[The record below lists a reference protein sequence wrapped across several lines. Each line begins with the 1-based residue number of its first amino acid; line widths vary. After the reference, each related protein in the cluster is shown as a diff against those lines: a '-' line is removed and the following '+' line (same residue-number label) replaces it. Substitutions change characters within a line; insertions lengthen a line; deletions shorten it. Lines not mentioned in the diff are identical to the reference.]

1 MRARRL
7 ALALSV
13 LLVAACKGD
22 STNPDPSTVA
32 IAIQGGDN
40 QNGAA
45 GSLLALPLQV
55 KVTDAANDPAQ
66 GVAVIFRTATGS
78 GVTLSDTIVTTGP
91 DGIGGVDARV
101 GSQLGEYSIAQAFIR
116 GAPTDSVTFSAEVTP
131 GPTLASVSPTTIQA
145 GDTVTVTGTQFNSV
159 ASGNEVLFGG
169 VRGIITTVSATQLT
183 VVVPACVSGGT
194 IPVTVRVGSATTA
207 PVSVTYLTTAFSMNL
222 AVNEGITVSGTE
234 LSNCLRLP
242 GNGAGYLLVPQFATA
257 VSIPS
262 TPFQIGNS
270 SSPLSQQRMNAM
282 FDRDV
287 RQSAT
292 TAQSRFDLALRAYER
307 TMPTP
312 RLVDI
317 TQAPALEALTINS
330 QRTFRVLCSIEVGE
344 NCFQTVNA
352 RLKFIGSDV
361 LVYVDNNA
369 PSGGFTDAE
378 LQNFGAVFDE
388 TLYPIDVRTFGAES
402 DIDANNRV
410 IMLLTPVVNALV
422 PAADCTVFGSVLG
435 FFFGFDLSSQST
447 NSNKAEVFYGL
458 VPDPNGAFSCV
469 HSKANV
475 SRVLPGTFIHEFQHM
490 ISYNQHV
497 LVRGGSQ
504 ETDWLNEGLSHLAEE
519 LASLHYERKFPP
531 PTGRTNP
538 NQIFPDSSQGY
549 ITEQLGNSYDYL
561 LDTQNSSLTLFE
573 TGECCEGRGA
583 AWLFMR
589 YLGDQYDNSLY
600 ARLVQTRLTSVAN
613 VENATG
619 RSFASLFGD
628 FVLALYVDSLPGV
641 ARSAIPSQYRFESR
655 NLRYL
660 YDALHRAS
668 SSAFPRAFPIVPTQ
682 LAYNQQLS
690 STMLPGTPAYYE
702 LTTPAGSGSV
712 SLRFAPPT
720 GTFDPLLQ
728 AQVGIFRLR

>member
-1 MRARRL
+1 MRARSL

-22 STNPDPSTVA
+22 STDPDPSSVA

-45 GSLLALPLQV
+45 GSILALPLPV
-55 KVTDAANDPAQ
+55 KVVDAANDPVQ

-78 GVTLSDTIVTTGP
+78 GVALSDTIVTTGP

-101 GSQLGEYSIAQAFIR
+101 GSQLGEYTIARAFIR
-116 GAPTDSVTFSAEVTP
+116 GAPADSVTFSAEVTP

-145 GDTVTVTGTQFNSV
+145 GDTVTVTGTEFNSV

-169 VRGIITTVSATQLT
+169 VAGIITTVSATQLR
-183 VVVPACVSGGT
+183 VVVPACVSPGT
-194 IPVTVRVGSATTA
+194 IPVTVKVGSATTA
-207 PVSVTYLTTAFSMNL
+207 PQNVTYVATAFSMNL
-222 AVNEGITVSGTE
+222 AVNQGITVSGTE
-234 LSNCLRLP
+234 ISDCLLLP

-257 VSIPS
+257 VSMPS
-262 TPFQIGNS
+262 TSFQIGNS
-270 SSPLSQQRMNAM
+270 SSPLSQQRMNAL

-292 TAQSRFDLALRAYER
+292 TSQSRFDLALRDYER

-352 RLKFIGSDV
+352 RLKFIGSNV
-361 LVYVDNNA
+361 LVYVDNDA
-369 PSGGFTDAE
+369 PTGGFTDAE

-388 TLYPIDVRTFGAES
+388 TLYPIDVQAFGAES
-402 DIDANNRV
+402 DIDANDRV

-422 PAADCTVFGSVLG
+422 PAADCAVFGSVLG

-447 NSNKAEVFYGL
+447 NSNKAEIFYGL
-458 VPDPNGAFSCV
+458 VPDPTGEFSCT

-497 LVRGGSQ
+497 LVRAGSQ
-504 ETDWLNEGLSHLAEE
+504 ETDWVNEGLSHLAEE
-519 LASLHYERKFPP
+519 LASLHYEAKFPP
-531 PTGRTNP
+531 PTGRTNA
-538 NQIFPDSSQGY
+538 NQIFPDSSQGF

-561 LDTQNSSLTLFE
+561 SDTQNHSVTLFE

-589 YLGDQYDNSLY
+589 YLGDQFDNSVF
-600 ARLVQTRLTSVAN
+600 RRMVQTRLTSTAN
-613 VENATG
+613 VENATD
-619 RSFASLFGD
+619 RSFESLFGD
-628 FVLALYVDSLPGV
+628 FALAVYVDSLPGV
-641 ARSAIPSQYRFESR
+641 ARSAIPSRYRFQSR

-660 YDALHRAS
+660 YDALFRALPS
-668 SSAFPRAFPIVPTQ
+668 EFPQPYPIVPTP

-702 LTTPAGSGSV
+702 LTTPAGSGTV